1 MRTISLASAA
11 LLLFVM
17 VVLTLQVSLSQGDGV
32 SHRYHQRKLL
42 FLHQP
47 FNFGKAATGAANSFG
62 NSLAGA
68 GQSFTDSLSGL
79 FG

>member
-11 LLLFVM
+11 SLLFVM
-17 VVLTLQVSLSQGDGV
+17 VVLTLQVSLTQGNGV
-32 SHRYHQRKLL
+32 SHRSVL